1 MENSFDTRAVNWDE
15 NPRRIELIDHATK
28 LIFKEIKI
36 DKNQSVLDYGCGT
49 GLLGYNLVEK
59 AGNVTFCDSSSGM
72 LEQVEKKRAFYG
84 YKNVSILNADL
95 LTDDLPGKFNM
106 IFSMLVLHHVKN
118 IPALLEKFYNHLEE
132 EGLFCWIDLDKEDGS
147 FHNGDPIPHQ
157 GFEKE
162 YLYQSVKKSGF
173 EPFYYSTELS
183 MTREVNGITRKYPIF
198 ILLSKKSKPIG

>member
-28 LIFKEIKI
+28 LIFKEINI

-84 YKNVSILNADL
+84 Y
-95 LTDDLPGKFNM
+95 NM

-162 YLYQSVKKSGF
+162 YLYQSVKESGF